1 MLLVLAVGG
10 DIHVTGAGMLIEK
23 VELRPEREE
32 TWSELKPYFI
42 PPKILWSDTKKRYR
56 INVVIECSLFSF
68 LLVHFFL
75 CTQP

>member
-1 MLLVLAVGG
+1 M
-10 DIHVTGAGMLIEK
+10 TGAGMLIEK
-23 VELRPEREE
+23 VELRPAREE

-42 PPKILWSDTKKRYR
+42 PQEFFGQIKKKRYR

>member
-10 DIHVTGAGMLIEK
+10 DFHVTGAGMLIEK

-42 PPKILWSDTKKRYR
+42 PQEFFGQIEKRGT
-56 INVVIECSLFSF
+56 E
-68 LLVHFFL
+68 
-75 CTQP
+75 

>member
-1 MLLVLAVGG
+1 M
-10 DIHVTGAGMLIEK
+10 TGAGMLIEK

-42 PPKILWSDTKKRYR
+42 PPRSDRKKGYR